1 MRKIVNNFI
10 NQAQSKKNK
19 VKRMI
24 DSEGKKGMDD
34 LKKRVKE
41 GMPTKGEMIERFSKQ
56 ASTAAQQQA
65 AELGFQKY
73 KLKINN
79 LKTVADG
86 FFKSVNSLQRTLN
99 DIDQFLGVINS
110 LLEKIEPLIE
120 IFDNIIKILKK
131 AIKALPAAYA
141 TVGLIVGLGQL
152 LEMAASKVAGFAA
165 LVRQIP
171 SSISHHLNKI
181 TQLGKRLLPIVIKIN
196 SVRNFINY
204 NYNILETVYARYL
217 ENNVIGDF
225 VSNTGLINEDSL
237 DDSIINLENDTGG
250 DPNNIEP
257 PTEIEG

>member
-1 MRKIVNNFI
+1 MRKIVNNFM

-19 VKRMI
+19 VKKMI

-41 GMPTKGEMIERFSKQ
+41 GMPTKGEMIERFSRQ
-56 ASTAAQQQA
+56 ASTLAQQEA
-65 AELGFQKY
+65 AEIGFQKY
-73 KLKINN
+73 KSKMDN

-86 FFKSVNSLQRTLN
+86 FFTSVNSLQRTLN
-99 DIDQFLGVINS
+99 DIDQFLGVIND

-120 IFDNIIKILKK
+120 IFDNIIKILQK
-131 AIKALPAAYA
+131 AIKALPAQFA

-152 LEMAASKVAGFAA
+152 LEMAASKVAGFAS

-171 SSISHHLNKI
+171 NSIEHFLNKI
-181 TQLGKRLLPIVIKIN
+181 KQLGNRLHPIVMKIN

-204 NYNILETVYARYL
+204 NYDILETVYARYL
-217 ENNVIGDF
+217 EGNVIGEF
-225 VSNTGLINEDSL
+225 VSNTGIINEDSL

-250 DPNNIEP
+250 NPDDIEP